1 MAESKR
7 VQQILKSKEE
17 TISLLENEKIDLQS
31 EIKDL
36 SLKNEIMQ
44 SEIQTLYEKINE
56 VNDSKNNLFWNR
68 LFNKWKK

>member
-1 MAESKR
+1 M
-7 VQQILKSKEE
+7 
-17 TISLLENEKIDLQS
+17 ENEKIDLQS